1 MSLDANDIRPCGS
14 ATGSFFF
21 FLHSILCFIIA
32 HSVLSCVMYH
42 EIHHFF
48 CFLIKQLAV
57 DLPFLGQNMSI
68 ECVANTII
76 MLMQLFDTRLEAIG
90 EHVMKNTT

>member
-1 MSLDANDIRPCGS
+1 MSLDVNDIRPCDS
-14 ATGSFFF
+14 ATGSL

-32 HSVLSCVMYH
+32 HSVFSFVMYH
-42 EIHHFF
+42 ETHHFF

-90 EHVMKNTT
+90 EHMS

>member
-1 MSLDANDIRPCGS
+1 
-14 ATGSFFF
+14 
-21 FLHSILCFIIA
+21 
-32 HSVLSCVMYH
+32 MYH

-90 EHVMKNTT
+90 EHMS